1 MIKKLLAAQKENQ
14 LFSKLKIGGYG
25 PSAVADEVF

>member
-1 MIKKLLAAQKENQ
+1 VIQKLLAAQKENQ

-25 PSAVADEVF
+25 PSATTDEVF